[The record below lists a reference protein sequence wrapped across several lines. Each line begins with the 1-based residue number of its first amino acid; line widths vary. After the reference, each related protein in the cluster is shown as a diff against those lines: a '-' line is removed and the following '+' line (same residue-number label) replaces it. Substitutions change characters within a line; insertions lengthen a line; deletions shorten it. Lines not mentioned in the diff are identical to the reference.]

1 MMNRPPPDELSYL
14 DVEYYSLLPTQD
26 VCFLDP
32 STIGPFVEPPSESC
46 DKPTPTSAATT
57 DSLTSEPTAVVR
69 RQPTQRLRLERRGH
83 TKSRRGCYNCKRR
96 RIKCQENHPA
106 CDHCVRTGLR
116 CEYPSAPQIIHQ
128 PHGEI
133 PLFSLQDMRFFHH
146 FLTQC
151 YPHHPLKQ
159 EEIWTHEIP
168 CIAHNHEFL
177 MHAILGFAASELG
190 RTRAEGSVVAAAMN
204 HRVKAIRA
212 LKKRL
217 AEASSARL
225 THEEANVLVATCFVL
240 TFQSVSLD
248 DGLAEYMTFI
258 RGILIVGMQMAFR
271 GIKPVFETLLDDK
284 QNELLAPLMEGMPL
298 IERGWVDG
306 AVEAIAK
313 LRPLC
318 VDEIEVEYHG
328 QLLAI
333 AETLYTSSFDAY
345 KANSR
350 EYGWWMML
358 PHASFRALINFDR
371 QAIILLHTHWI
382 ALAQIMAFITER
394 ERDVREKHPSP
405 EDDRMDPG
413 FVRWLKYL
421 NARVDGE
428 HQMYNRWPIW
438 VDGQLD
444 QDLTF
449 FGRRS

>member
-1 MMNRPPPDELSYL
+1 
-14 DVEYYSLLPTQD
+14 
-26 VCFLDP
+26 
-32 STIGPFVEPPSESC
+32 
-46 DKPTPTSAATT
+46 
-57 DSLTSEPTAVVR
+57 
-69 RQPTQRLRLERRGH
+69 
-83 TKSRRGCYNCKRR
+83 
-96 RIKCQENHPA
+96 
-106 CDHCVRTGLR
+106 
-116 CEYPSAPQIIHQ
+116 
-128 PHGEI
+128 
-133 PLFSLQDMRFFHH
+133 MRFFHH

-225 THEEANVLVATCFVL
+225 THEEANALVATCFVL

-333 AETLYTSSFDAY
+333 AETLYTSSFDG
-345 KANSR
+345 NIQGQL
-350 EYGWWMML
+350 EG
-358 PHASFRALINFDR
+358 
-371 QAIILLHTHWI
+371 AIILLHTHWI